1 MEYAVGIILGLAVCG
16 LGTVA
21 GFERDR
27 SFYPVIMIVVASY
40 YALFAVLGG
49 DVPALYVEVA
59 IAIGFLALAVIGF
72 RSNLWL
78 VAAALAGHASLDL
91 VHGDVVANA
100 GVPQW
105 WPMFCASIDVFM
117 AAYLAWRLSL
127 KRIDASNRLTFGHRI
142 RAYVQV
148 ELNAAQAAEQAH
160 DPLTAFRHLERA
172 HVLGQGSTVQH
183 VRVHLRMLTW
193 GLRHRDLREVAGQVM
208 RLIGAATKTWVGLIP
223 QGNTGGANVS
233 AFKAIPIP
241 DDLADIIDVARS
253 PRQWLS

>member
-1 MEYAVGIILGLAVCG
+1 MEYLVGVVLGLAVCG

-40 YALFAVLGG
+40 YALFAVLGS

-59 IAIGFLALAVIGF
+59 ISIGFLSLAMIGF
-72 RSNLWL
+72 NTSLWI
-78 VAAALAGHASLDL
+78 VAAALAGHAGLDL
-91 VHGDVVANA
+91 VHGQVVTNA
-100 GVPQW
+100 GVPDW

-117 AAYLAWRLSL
+117 AAYLAWRLTL

-148 ELNAAQAAEQAH
+148 ELNAAQAAEQAGE
-160 DPLTAFRHLERA
+160 PLGAFRHLERA

-183 VRVHLRMLTW
+183 VRVHLRMLAW
-193 GLRHRDLREVAGQVM
+193 GLRYRNAREVAGQVM
-208 RLIGAATKTWVGLIP
+208 RVIGAATKTWVGLVP
-223 QGNTGGANVS
+223 HGNTGGANVS
-233 AFKAIPIP
+233 AFKPLPVP
-241 DDLADIIDVARS
+241 DELADIIDVARS